1 MGTNLSNKGDA
12 LMNISGIVEYFT
24 DFHPDYTAIIC
35 GDDDRKWSWEDFNA
49 QVNKCANGLLDLGV
63 RKGDRVAVYLPNS
76 PEYLISFF
84 AIAKLGAVITP
95 FNILFKTGEIT
106 YILNNNRAK
115 VLIGASQELQQ
126 NLMHSLTEVP
136 NLETIVSCGET
147 IEGTVGF
154 NDLLDHHVSE
164 FSSVATEENDLLAL
178 LYTSGTTG
186 LPKGTMLT
194 HGNWMANAALNGND
208 VLHINDQDI
217 FLTGTP
223 FCHVFFVLS
232 TLGPLY
238 KGAGIVTM
246 KRFKPDIALDIISRY
261 QVTHFAGVPTM
272 YLYMLNQFEPEKY
285 DLRSWRFA
293 QSAGSSM
300 PGEYIQKIIDTFG
313 VGFCECYGST
323 ETSSTVT
330 YGRLGHGKIGS
341 IGPVAKDYSII
352 IADDLGNPLPVGE
365 VGEILVKGPGICH
378 GYWELPEATNNA
390 FQGGYFCTGD
400 MGRCDED
407 GYYYIVDRK
416 KDLILC
422 GGYNVY
428 PREVEEFLYEHPKV
442 MEVAIVGVHDEA
454 RGEVVKAF
462 ISLREGQSASEE
474 EMIQFC
480 KERMAAYK
488 VPRYVE
494 FMNELPKN
502 ATGKLLKRELR

>member
-1 MGTNLSNKGDA
+1 
-12 LMNISGIVEYFT
+12 
-24 DFHPDYTAIIC
+24 
-35 GDDDRKWSWEDFNA
+35 
-49 QVNKCANGLLDLGV
+49 
-63 RKGDRVAVYLPNS
+63 
-76 PEYLISFF
+76 
-84 AIAKLGAVITP
+84 
-95 FNILFKTGEIT
+95 
-106 YILNNNRAK
+106 
-115 VLIGASQELQQ
+115 
-126 NLMHSLTEVP
+126 
-136 NLETIVSCGET
+136 
-147 IEGTVGF
+147 
-154 NDLLDHHVSE
+154 
-164 FSSVATEENDLLAL
+164 
-178 LYTSGTTG
+178 
-186 LPKGTMLT
+186 
-194 HGNWMANAALNGND
+194 
-208 VLHINDQDI
+208 
-217 FLTGTP
+217 
-223 FCHVFFVLS
+223 
-232 TLGPLY
+232 
-238 KGAGIVTM
+238 
-246 KRFKPDIALDIISRY
+246 
-261 QVTHFAGVPTM
+261 
-272 YLYMLNQFEPEKY
+272 
-285 DLRSWRFA
+285 
-293 QSAGSSM
+293 M